1 MKKIAFNTPLRNNK
15 YFTNV
20 KNFLNSK
27 ESLHGPGK
35 NIFKIK
41 KELKN
46 KFGFKNLYL
55 TNSCTAAIEMAAL
68 ALNLNKDDEVLMP
81 SYTFV
86 TTGSSFARTGCK
98 IKYIDISN
106 ENLMPTFSEIKK
118 KTNKNTKAIVI
129 VHYQGFSVDYLD
141 KLQAFCKKKKIFL
154 IEDAAQAL
162 GSYFK
167 NKPLGSFGDF
177 GCFSFHH
184 TKNLHAGIGGLLS
197 VNNSK
202 FKKKISFIFDKG
214 TDRSLVITNKRKYY
228 SWVEIGSCFL
238 LPELNASFL
247 QPQIKDMGK
256 ISKYRSKIYFRYL
269 KNFKNW
275 LTDEFLVCNNYKY
288 TYNFHALVIIL
299 KKNERVNF
307 LKYLSKFNIHAFIG
321 YVPLHKSPAGKKYIK
336 NNFKLI
342 NTDRLEKKI
351 IRLPLHTE
359 LTIDDI
365 DFVCKKIKLFFKK

>member
-1 MKKIAFNTPLRNNK
+1 
-15 YFTNV
+15 
-20 KNFLNSK
+20 
-27 ESLHGPGK
+27 
-35 NIFKIK
+35 
-41 KELKN
+41 
-46 KFGFKNLYL
+46 
-55 TNSCTAAIEMAAL
+55 
-68 ALNLNKDDEVLMP
+68 
-81 SYTFV
+81 
-86 TTGSSFARTGCK
+86 
-98 IKYIDISN
+98 
-106 ENLMPTFSEIKK
+106 
-118 KTNKNTKAIVI
+118 
-129 VHYQGFSVDYLD
+129 
-141 KLQAFCKKKKIFL
+141 
-154 IEDAAQAL
+154 
-162 GSYFK
+162 
-167 NKPLGSFGDF
+167 
-177 GCFSFHH
+177 
-184 TKNLHAGIGGLLS
+184 
-197 VNNSK
+197 
-202 FKKKISFIFDKG
+202 
-214 TDRSLVITNKRKYY
+214 
-228 SWVEIGSCFL
+228 
-238 LPELNASFL
+238 
-247 QPQIKDMGK
+247 MGK